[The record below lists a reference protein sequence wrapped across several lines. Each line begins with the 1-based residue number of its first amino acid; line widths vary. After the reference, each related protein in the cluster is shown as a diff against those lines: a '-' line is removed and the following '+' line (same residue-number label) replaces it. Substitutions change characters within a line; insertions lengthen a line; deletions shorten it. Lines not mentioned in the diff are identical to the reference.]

1 MAGCM
6 MRAYLQRLCLSENNE
21 SRKGVYVCGVI
32 KIHLSGDTL
41 WSVMFLLLS
50 LKKVGGASLIQGKS
64 VLRRL

>member
-6 MRAYLQRLCLSENNE
+6 MRAYLQCLCLSEKNE
-21 SRKGVYVCGVI
+21 SRKGVYVCSVI

-50 LKKVGGASLIQGKS
+50 LKKVGGASLIQEKS
-64 VLRRL
+64 VLSRP